1 VSSDSFVHLHTHTE
15 FSMLDGAAR
24 LDDLFREC
32 VRMGMPALAMTDH
45 GNVFGAYEFWKKA
58 NAHGVKPI
66 IGMEGYL
73 SPGSRH
79 DRKRVVLAR
88 GSNDVDNPG
97 EMYTHMTLLAE
108 NTEGMHNL
116 FRLSSL
122 ASLEGY
128 YYKPRMDRELLA
140 AYGKGII
147 ATTGCPS
154 GEVQRLLQQDKFG
167 AACQAAADYRDI
179 FGRDNFFCEL
189 MDHGIEIERR
199 VRDDLVRLKKTLEL
213 PGLATNDLHYTF
225 PEDAKP
231 HEVLLCVQTG
241 KTMSDPNRFKFDAQ
255 DFYLKSPAQMREQW
269 DGEFPE
275 ACDNTLRVAER
286 VHVEFTEG
294 RDLMP
299 RFPVPVG
306 ESEASWL
313 VKEVER
319 GLQQRFPGGL
329 PDTHRRQADYEVG
342 VICQMGFPGYFLVTA
357 DLVCYAKANGIRV
370 GPGRGSAA
378 GCLVAYAMGIT
389 DLDPIRHKLIFERF
403 LNPERISMPD
413 IDMDFDER
421 RRGDMIRYVT
431 EKYGEDRIAQI
442 ITYST
447 IKAKAA
453 IKDSARVLYGQP
465 GYSVADRITKAMPA
479 PVMGKDIPLAGIF
492 DPQHKRYAEATE
504 VRALYDADAQVKEI
518 IDTARGL
525 EGLKRQWGVHAAGV
539 IMSSEPL
546 IDIIPIQRRDSDG
559 AIITQFDMGACET
572 LGLLKMDFLG
582 LRNLTVIDDALRN
595 IKLNGKP
602 PLDLENLELD
612 DSKAYELLASGDT
625 LGVFQLDGGPMR
637 DLLRRMVPTTFEDI
651 SAVLALYRPGPMG
664 ANAHNDYAD
673 RKNGRQEVRPIH
685 PELAGPLADILDETF
700 GLIVYQEQV
709 MAIAQRVAG
718 YSLGKADLLR
728 RAMGKKKKEI
738 LDKEYETFSGG
749 MRDAGYSAAAIKT
762 LWDILLPFSDY
773 AFNRAHTAGY
783 GLVSYW
789 TAYLKANYR
798 SEYMAALLT
807 SVGDDKDKAAI
818 YLAECRKMGIT
829 VLPPDV
835 NSSERDFVAVGKD
848 IRFGLGAIRNVGGN
862 VVDAITRARTEKGS
876 YTDFSDFLRKVDA
889 VACNRKV
896 VESLVKAGAF
906 DSLGHPRKGLYL
918 VHAEAIDVVMDS
930 KRAEAI
936 GQFDLFGGEPGT
948 GAGLNLF
955 DVPVPAEHWDTKHQ
969 LALEREMLG
978 LYVSGHPL
986 QGVEHALARQAD
998 TPIASI
1004 LDGTVSDGAQ
1014 VIVGG
1019 ILASV
1024 TRRVNR
1030 NGEPWAAAQLEDL
1043 AAGIEVLF
1051 FPKTYSVVGV
1061 NVAEDHIVLV
1071 KARVTK
1077 RDDRI
1082 SLIANDLVAPDL
1094 VQPGGSAG
1102 GSGQPGAGQPVT
1114 VSMLAAR
1121 CSPERVAQL
1130 KDVLA
1135 RHPGPQEVRL
1145 SLVNGGRKHLLKLD
1159 DSLRVTPSTA
1169 LMGDLKALLGPGCL
1183 A

>member
-1 VSSDSFVHLHTHTE
+1 MSSDSFVHLHTHTE

-299 RFPVPVG
+299 RFPVPAG

-319 GLQQRFPGGL
+319 GLQQRFPDGL

-918 VHAEAIDVVMDS
+918 VHVEAIDVVMDS

-1082 SLIANDLVAPDL
+1082 SLIANDLVVPDL

-1135 RHPGPQEVRL
+1135 RHPGTQEVRL

-1169 LMGDLKALLGPGCL
+1169 LMGD
-1183 A
+1183 

>member
-1 VSSDSFVHLHTHTE
+1 
-15 FSMLDGAAR
+15 MLDGAAR
-24 LDDLFREC
+24 LDDLFAEC

-79 DRKRVVLAR
+79 ERKRVVLAA

-299 RFPVPVG
+299 RFPVPAG

-357 DLVCYAKANGIRV
+357 DLVRHAKANGIRV

-504 VRALYDADAQVKEI
+504 VRALYEADPQVKEI

-612 DSKAYELLASGDT
+612 DAKAYELLASGDT

-685 PELAGPLADILDETF
+685 PELAEPLADILDETF

-848 IRFGLGAIRNVGGN
+848 IRFGLGAIRNVGSN

-906 DSLGHPRKGLYL
+906 DSLGHSRKGLYL

-936 GQFDLFGGEPGT
+936 GQFDLFGGEPGS

-955 DVPVPAEHWDTKHQ
+955 DVPVPAEQWDAKHQ

-1004 LDGTVSDGAQ
+1004 LEGTVSDGAQ

-1061 NVAEDHIVLV
+1061 NVAEDLIVLV

-1082 SLIANDLVAPDL
+1082 SLIANDLVVPELA
-1094 VQPGGSAG
+1094 QPGGSAG
-1102 GSGQPGAGQPVT
+1102 GGQPGAGQPVT

-1135 RHPGPQEVRL
+1135 RHPGSQEVRL
-1145 SLVNGGRKHLLKLD
+1145 SLVNGGRKHLLRLD

>member
-1 VSSDSFVHLHTHTE
+1 
-15 FSMLDGAAR
+15 
-24 LDDLFREC
+24 
-32 VRMGMPALAMTDH
+32 
-45 GNVFGAYEFWKKA
+45 
-58 NAHGVKPI
+58 
-66 IGMEGYL
+66 
-73 SPGSRH
+73 
-79 DRKRVVLAR
+79 
-88 GSNDVDNPG
+88 
-97 EMYTHMTLLAE
+97 
-108 NTEGMHNL
+108 
-116 FRLSSL
+116 
-122 ASLEGY
+122 
-128 YYKPRMDRELLA
+128 
-140 AYGKGII
+140 
-147 ATTGCPS
+147 
-154 GEVQRLLQQDKFG
+154 
-167 AACQAAADYRDI
+167 
-179 FGRDNFFCEL
+179 
-189 MDHGIEIERR
+189 
-199 VRDDLVRLKKTLEL
+199 
-213 PGLATNDLHYTF
+213 
-225 PEDAKP
+225 
-231 HEVLLCVQTG
+231 
-241 KTMSDPNRFKFDAQ
+241 
-255 DFYLKSPAQMREQW
+255 
-269 DGEFPE
+269 
-275 ACDNTLRVAER
+275 
-286 VHVEFTEG
+286 
-294 RDLMP
+294 
-299 RFPVPVG
+299 
-306 ESEASWL
+306 
-313 VKEVER
+313 
-319 GLQQRFPGGL
+319 
-329 PDTHRRQADYEVG
+329 
-342 VICQMGFPGYFLVTA
+342 
-357 DLVCYAKANGIRV
+357 
-370 GPGRGSAA
+370 
-378 GCLVAYAMGIT
+378 
-389 DLDPIRHKLIFERF
+389 
-403 LNPERISMPD
+403 
-413 IDMDFDER
+413 
-421 RRGDMIRYVT
+421 
-431 EKYGEDRIAQI
+431 
-442 ITYST
+442 
-447 IKAKAA
+447 
-453 IKDSARVLYGQP
+453 
-465 GYSVADRITKAMPA
+465 
-479 PVMGKDIPLAGIF
+479 
-492 DPQHKRYAEATE
+492 
-504 VRALYDADAQVKEI
+504 
-518 IDTARGL
+518 
-525 EGLKRQWGVHAAGV
+525 
-539 IMSSEPL
+539 
-546 IDIIPIQRRDSDG
+546 
-559 AIITQFDMGACET
+559 
-572 LGLLKMDFLG
+572 
-582 LRNLTVIDDALRN
+582 
-595 IKLNGKP
+595 
-602 PLDLENLELD
+602 
-612 DSKAYELLASGDT
+612 
-625 LGVFQLDGGPMR
+625 
-637 DLLRRMVPTTFEDI
+637 
-651 SAVLALYRPGPMG
+651 
-664 ANAHNDYAD
+664 
-673 RKNGRQEVRPIH
+673 
-685 PELAGPLADILDETF
+685 
-700 GLIVYQEQV
+700 
-709 MAIAQRVAG
+709 G

-955 DVPVPAEHWDTKHQ
+955 DVPVPAEQWDTKHQ

-986 QGVEHALARQAD
+986 QGMEHALARQAD

-1051 FPKTYSVVGV
+1051 FPKAYSVVGV

-1082 SLIANDLVAPDL
+1082 SLIANDLVVPDL
-1094 VQPGGSAG
+1094 AQPGGSAG
-1102 GSGQPGAGQPVT
+1102 GGGQPGAGQPVT

-1135 RHPGPQEVRL
+1135 RHPGSQEVRL

>member
-1 VSSDSFVHLHTHTE
+1 MSSDSFVHLHTHTE

-24 LDDLFREC
+24 LDDLFTEC

-79 DRKRVVLAR
+79 ERKRVVLAR

-179 FGRDNFFCEL
+179 FGRENFFCEL

-275 ACDNTLRVAER
+275 ACDNTLQVAER

-299 RFPVPVG
+299 RFPVPAG

-313 VKEVER
+313 IKEVER

-329 PDTHRRQADYEVG
+329 PDTHRSQADYEVG

-357 DLVCYAKANGIRV
+357 DLVRHAKANGIRV

-504 VRALYDADAQVKEI
+504 VRALYDADPQVKEI

-602 PLDLENLELD
+602 PLDLEKLELD
-612 DSKAYELLASGDT
+612 DAKAYELLASGDT

-685 PELAGPLADILDETF
+685 PELAEPLADILDETF

-862 VVDAITRARTEKGS
+862 VVDAITRARNEKGS
-876 YTDFSDFLRKVDA
+876 YTDFSDFLRKVDP

-955 DVPVPAEHWDTKHQ
+955 DVPVPAEQWDTKHQ

-1082 SLIANDLVAPDL
+1082 SLIANDLVVPDL
-1094 VQPGGSAG
+1094 AQPGVSAG
-1102 GSGQPGAGQPVT
+1102 GGGQPGAGQPVT

-1135 RHPGPQEVRL
+1135 RHPGSQEVRL